1 MEFKIKQRPNP
12 NSRKFNPNDLTI
24 VRNFSSELVKEFGNF
39 IKCTVIFGSA
49 IKGVRKS
56 TGDIDILVVVD
67 DITIRMTP
75 EVVEAYRIITEK
87 LINKVSTKLHVVSLK
102 FTAFW
107 DYVRNGDP
115 IIMNILRHGAPIIDQ
130 NFFTPIQYLLQQG
143 RIRPSMEA
151 VYSYY
156 ERSPRTL
163 YNSRWHVI
171 QATLDLYWAVV
182 DSAHAAL
189 MKMEVTP
196 PAPAEIGDLLEK
208 ELLPRKLVSKK
219 EVITVRKFYNLMKMI
234 THREVRH
241 IEGRE
246 YDNYY
251 QEAEEFVKI
260 MEKIVKGNEGRLI

>member
-1 MEFKIKQRPNP
+1 MKILVISVHPDDETLGCGGTILKHKNQ
-12 NSRKFNPNDLTI
+12 NDDVFWLILTN
-24 VRNFSSELVKEFGNF
+24 VSEELGYSKEFISNRANQ
-39 IKCTVIFGSA
+39 IKEISYEYQFN
-49 IKGVRKS
+49 
-56 TGDIDILVVVD
+56 
-67 DITIRMTP
+67 
-75 EVVEAYRIITEK
+75 EVYNLGFPT
-87 LINKVSTKLHVVSLK
+87 TKLHVVSLK